1 MSRMIDVDQLIEV
14 VEYQCLNEPTDESTK
29 QCEWF
34 KQVVNAE
41 YERQTNIFMNDK
53 VKKKTNR
60 QSIMC
65 AWNLSDAPVA
75 FYLFSLLKEQIL

>member
-29 QCEWF
+29 WCEWF

-41 YERQTNIFMNDK
+41 YKRQTNIFNSAIK
-53 VKKKTNR
+53 
-60 QSIMC
+60 C
-65 AWNLSDAPVA
+65 
-75 FYLFSLLKEQIL
+75 